1 MNKIRL
7 QKNDKFY
14 EPSNCVK
21 YLGVY
26 LAQNLSFQEEVKHIL
41 RNMACGIKTLYSIRE
56 YLPELTRLLLLNALV
71 ISHLHYP
78 SFLLNG
84 ISQNLITTLE
94 KQLSWA
100 VKACFNRTKFESSS
114 DLKIKYRIF
123 PVRLF
128 LNLKALVYFWKW
140 KNGFLPAFKEQN
152 SIITGNYRTHKRT
165 STLIYNSHTNGSI
178 MEASF
183 FQKNSPTVE
192 HLTEKINKNEV
203 LHQYNQNQTE
213 RIFC

>member
-1 MNKIRL
+1 
-7 QKNDKFY
+7 
-14 EPSNCVK
+14 
-21 YLGVY
+21 
-26 LAQNLSFQEEVKHIL
+26 
-41 RNMACGIKTLYSIRE
+41 MACGIKNLYSIRE
-56 YLPELTRLLLLNALV
+56 YLPEKTRLLLLNALV

-78 SFLLNG
+78 SILING
-84 ISQNLITTLE
+84 ISPNVITTLE

-123 PVRLF
+123 PIRSF

-152 SIITGNYRTHKRT
+152 SIILGNYRIHKRT
-165 STLIYNSHTNGSI
+165 HTLIYNSHHWKHKGGK
-178 MEASF
+178 F

-192 HLTEKINKNEV
+192 HHTEKITENEV

-213 RIFC
+213 RIFERQKLTDNLPAMG